1 MLSTFNLHATK
12 AVCVACFGNLAR
24 FVNNTL
30 VNGGNRE
37 GVHQLLLETLDEFL
51 VSHDAN
57 IPDRVQNG
65 WVKVKTYSSL
75 LVNL

>member
-1 MLSTFNLHATK
+1 
-12 AVCVACFGNLAR
+12 VACFGNLAR

-30 VNGGNRE
+30 VNGGNRD
-37 GVHQLLLETLDEFL
+37 GVHQLLLEALDEFL
-51 VSHDAN
+51 VSQDPN
-57 IPDRVQNG
+57 IPDRLQNG